1 MGGASEDTSST
12 AQARKRR
19 MERRGKKP
27 QGEEATK
34 KPRLYS
40 EDEPSVSDSEESTF
54 TPSST
59 TTKLS
64 KDALAKIPGI
74 KKQARYVPAVPMTK
88 EELTLWRKEA
98 RRVRNR
104 ESAAASRQKT
114 QSRISELEEEVGTL
128 TKKYEAALRRIVELE
143 AAVAAGGSAWK
154 PLTAPQETR
163 VSSPVVGP
171 AHTVSP
177 PLSPRDD
184 SFSLEQPAELD
195 WKTALYPQTATTF
208 KISRHN
214 ACVQI
219 PNRVVVVR

>member
-1 MGGASEDTSST
+1 M
-12 AQARKRR
+12 QRR
-19 MERRGKKP
+19 AKKP
-27 QGEEATK
+27 QEEDEANYYK
-34 KPRLYS
+34 RPRLGD
-40 EDEPSVSDSEESTF
+40 DEASCSDSEGSTA
-54 TPSST
+54 TAPS
-59 TTKLS
+59 TKLS

-74 KKQARYVPAVPMTK
+74 KKQARYVPTVNMTK

-114 QSRISELEEEVGTL
+114 QNRIAELEEEVGTL

-143 AAVAAGGSAWK
+143 AAAAAGNSSSAWK
-154 PLTAPQETR
+154 PLSSAPQETR

-214 ACVQI
+214 ACVKI
-219 PNRVVVVR
+219 PNRVVVAL